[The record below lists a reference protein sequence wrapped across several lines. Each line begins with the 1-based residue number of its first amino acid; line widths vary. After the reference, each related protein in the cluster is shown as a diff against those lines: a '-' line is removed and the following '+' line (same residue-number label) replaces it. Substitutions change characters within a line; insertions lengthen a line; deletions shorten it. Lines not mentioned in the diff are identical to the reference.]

1 MTVTWLSVAEA
12 ARSLGVSERTIWRRL
27 ASGAL
32 TADGRGRRVL
42 VQVEPPPGSRIGEGS
57 VSYQPSAQ
65 SEWAEPGPWPYTPE
79 VLDRHRTALLRRRH
93 AAATAMDRIA
103 ARTRPDPDGLTGT
116 DYLRR
121 DRERVRGLS
130 TDHGDDR

>member
-1 MTVTWLSVAEA
+1 MSVAEA

-27 ASGAL
+27 ASGTL
-32 TADGRGRRVL
+32 PADRRVGRVL
-42 VQVEPPPGSRIGEGS
+42 VQVELPAGSRIGEGP
-57 VSYQPSAQ
+57 VSYQPSAP

-79 VLDRHRTALLRRRH
+79 VLNRHRAALLRRRK

-103 ARTRPDPDGLTGT
+103 ARTRPDPDGLTGA
-116 DYLRR
+116 DYVRR

-130 TDHGDDR
+130 ADHGDDR